1 MYFLVL
7 ICMSLL
13 MIKKHL
19 YIKTPKGTFDLYN
32 LYTLLGYA
40 IYIIFAVFRKID
52 IGGIGGTDAIAYF
65 NFFMNANIPYF
76 QYIKSMPIEIGF
88 ASVLWLLRRVTD
100 NYLFILL
107 LFHSITYILTLKFI
121 RYIKC
126 KNLVVI
132 MLLNQILLSQ
142 FNTLRMSLCIII
154 SMYVMIYIAQKQ
166 FCISSLLVLLA
177 ISIHNSAIILL
188 PALITNFYFK
198 NKRVNAYKIS
208 FIICAYMVVSYAS
221 YELLIYY
228 FKNMSKYF
236 LYINNIFSFAYLS
249 YIFILLTILFG
260 ILKYK
265 TLLKTNYINR
275 AILLSMTALPI
286 CIFLNFKMPIFYRV
300 ALIFLQLSYILA
312 ATELRAFKF
321 NKQNLLLSLIVLNTI
336 YLYSGARI
344 YNFFTIDLQYIG
356 VPYISTI
363 FR

>member
-1 MYFLVL
+1 
-7 ICMSLL
+7 
-13 MIKKHL
+13 
-19 YIKTPKGTFDLYN
+19 
-32 LYTLLGYA
+32 
-40 IYIIFAVFRKID
+40 
-52 IGGIGGTDAIAYF
+52 
-65 NFFMNANIPYF
+65 
-76 QYIKSMPIEIGF
+76 
-88 ASVLWLLRRVTD
+88 
-100 NYLFILL
+100 
-107 LFHSITYILTLKFI
+107 
-121 RYIKC
+121 
-126 KNLVVI
+126 

-300 ALIFLQLSYILA
+300 ALIFYSYH
-312 ATELRAFKF
+312 T
-321 NKQNLLLSLIVLNTI
+321 
-336 YLYSGARI
+336 Y
-344 YNFFTIDLQYIG
+344 
-356 VPYISTI
+356 
-363 FR
+363 